1 MEDKPTGD
9 GRKQPS
15 GCFVC
20 NTALPLLER
29 CWSEAT
35 RDHFRNSRIEFLKG
49 DAQPDRRPHRA
60 PFEGRRAQRNA
71 RYGGVTPSSRSS
83 AAGW

>member
-1 MEDKPTGD
+1 MEENTAKTAADESAAHT
-9 GRKQPS
+9 

-20 NTALPLLER
+20 NTALPLLEH

-49 DAQPDRRPHRA
+49 IRSVIDDRIEHLSKHK
-60 PFEGRRAQRNA
+60 
-71 RYGGVTPSSRSS
+71 PS
-83 AAGW
+83 AGTHVVVE